1 MKEFKT
7 KDFMGRGLFDVK
19 IQNVDID
26 NPALTYKKNPNNIE
40 FDNGEVLL
48 VWQCCKH

>member
-26 NPALTYKKNPNNIE
+26 NPARKNINIE
-40 FDNGEVLL
+40 FNME
-48 VWQCCKH
+48 KSY

>member
-26 NPALTYKKNPNNIE
+26 NPALTYKKNPTTSSSIME
-40 FDNGEVLL
+40 
-48 VWQCCKH
+48 KSY

>member
-26 NPALTYKKNPNNIE
+26 NPTWKNINIE
-40 FDNGEVLL
+40 FNME
-48 VWQCCKH
+48 KSY

>member
-26 NPALTYKKNPNNIE
+26 NPALKKHQHRVQH
-40 FDNGEVLL
+40 GEVLL

>member
-26 NPALTYKKNPNNIE
+26 NPALKINIE
-40 FDNGEVLL
+40 FNME
-48 VWQCCKH
+48 KSY